1 MYTPKRFKGKDGQH
15 AIEFMKRFNFGVLI
29 SVEDEKPIGT
39 HLPFLIGEYEGELVI
54 TGHMAAANSQL
65 NTLAD
70 QEALI
75 IFSEPHAYVSP
86 SFYSTQE
93 NVPTWN
99 YLSVHAYGKVQIL
112 NSYEDKIEVLEQSM
126 ASFESE
132 YLKQWKELGQA
143 YKTRLA
149 KGMVAFKI
157 QVTELQYKEKLS
169 QNRKEEERK
178 RIIDAF
184 SKSSD
189 ENERIVSGF
198 MAENEVLRSNS
209 NQE

>member
-1 MYTPKRFKGKDGQH
+1 MYIPKRFKGKDDHH
-15 AIEFMKRFNFGVLI
+15 AIEFMRRFNFGILI
-29 SVEDEKPIGT
+29 SVEDAKPIGT
-39 HLPFLIGEYEGELVI
+39 HLPFLVAESEGELVL
-54 TGHMAAANSQL
+54 TSHMAAANNQL
-65 NTLAD
+65 KSLAD

-86 SFYSTQE
+86 SFYNTPE

-112 NSYEDKIEVLEQSM
+112 NGYDEKIEVLEQSM
-126 ASFESE
+126 AEFESE
-132 YLKQWKELGQA
+132 YLKQWNGLDQA

-149 KGMVAFKI
+149 RGMVAFKI
-157 QVTELQYKEKLS
+157 QVAELQYKEKLS
-169 QNRKEEERK
+169 QNRKEDERK

-189 ENERIVSGF
+189 ENERTISGF
-198 MAENEVLRSNS
+198 MEENEK
-209 NQE
+209 